1 MQVVYP
7 PKFCISIVFNFS
19 WMAVIPSKMKTK
31 VMQKLGGGGGGGQA
45 RCTMRDVQMENGLNT
60 VGKRASR
67 FCQKQFERVG

>member
-31 VMQKLGGGGGGGQA
+31 VMQNLGGGGGQA
-45 RCTMRDVQMENGLNT
+45 RCTMGDVQMENGLNT
-60 VGKRASR
+60 VGKRASC